1 MSENKKRISTKQA
14 YKTMLTEYPDAL
26 NVNQVAEILRTSRR
40 TVYMMLK
47 DSKLDYVLVGRK
59 YIVSKIDLIKF
70 LLN

>member
-14 YKTMLTEYPDAL
+14 YKTILTEYPDAL

-47 DSKLDYVLVGRK
+47 ESKLDYVLVGRK
-59 YIVSKIDLIKF
+59 YMVSKIDLIKF